1 MRRAARH
8 LSYANIAA
16 TLALVLSMSGGALAA
31 RHYLINSAGEIN
43 PKVLK
48 KLRGRTGARGAQGPT
63 GAAGSRGPEGQQGRQ
78 GPEGREGKAATIA
91 PVVWRPLALENKWE
105 LFDPMDGAPEFT
117 KDAQGFVH
125 LKGGIAGEASSSMQ
139 FAVLPAGFRPTT
151 EALLVHASG
160 TNAFSAEALV
170 DIFIEA
176 DGAMFAEPGPG
187 NNGRFVSLE
196 GVTFYAG

>member
-1 MRRAARH
+1 VRGATRH
-8 LSYANIAA
+8 LSYANVAA
-16 TLALVLSMSGGALAA
+16 TLALVFSMSGGALAA
-31 RHYLINSAGEIN
+31 KHYLINSASQIN
-43 PKVLK
+43 PKLLK
-48 KLRGRTGARGAQGPT
+48 QLRGRTGARGAPGLA
-63 GAAGSRGPEGQQGRQ
+63 GAAGPRGPEGQQGRE
-78 GPEGREGKAATIA
+78 GKEGREGRAATIA
-91 PVVWRPLALENKWE
+91 PVVWTPLTLEHKWE
-105 LFDPMDGAPEFT
+105 LFDPMDGSPEFT

-125 LKGGIAGEASSSMQ
+125 LKGAIDGEASTSMQ

-160 TNAFSAEALV
+160 TNAFAAEALV

-176 DGAMFAEPGPG
+176 DGAMFAEPAPG